1 MQQVNKLSLTKYINF
16 VFSNQEPIIENLF
29 FTSMK
34 YSTVLHIRDNDDEQ
48 LILDDELKILLTRQ
62 RTVFGL
68 DSSSF
73 KLYFVINLFM
83 YKYIAC
89 LCSPC

>member
-34 YSTVLHIRDNDDEQ
+34 YSTVWNIRDNDDKQ
-48 LILDDELKILLTRQ
+48 
-62 RTVFGL
+62 
-68 DSSSF
+68 
-73 KLYFVINLFM
+73 
-83 YKYIAC
+83 
-89 LCSPC
+89 